1 MPPAETKYHQTQLY
15 RYINC
20 TDNIENNEVKKT
32 MSNREKRERFTSL
45 IISIIINKIVVCFK
59 FNEDNDCRCK

>member
-20 TDNIENNEVKKT
+20 TDNIENNEVKK
-32 MSNREKRERFTSL
+32 RA
-45 IISIIINKIVVCFK
+45 IVK
-59 FNEDNDCRCK
+59 KENALYL